1 MARHLL
7 IFTILLRAAS
17 VGLAGTIVAAVANVD
32 TRIVV
37 VFVQPQHFTRTSD
50 SLEKMDI
57 RSVHAGSRLKA
68 AYL

>member
-17 VGLAGTIVAAVANVD
+17 IGLAGTIVAAVANVD

-37 VFVQPQHFTRTSD
+37 VFVQPQHLTDMT
-50 SLEKMDI
+50 
-57 RSVHAGSRLKA
+57 
-68 AYL
+68 